1 MPISERALDMVLPG
15 LKGIMDI
22 QDFERDI
29 LTSIKELKSDYSK
42 VKNERIRSEIY
53 KELFLYIQLF
63 EDIQRYKETYGADE

>member
-1 MPISERALDMVLPG
+1 MPVSERSMVLPG
-15 LKGIMDI
+15 WKGNMNY
-22 QDFERDI
+22 FEKSI

-63 EDIQRYKETYGADE
+63 EDIQRYKQTYGADE

>member
-1 MPISERALDMVLPG
+1 
-15 LKGIMDI
+15 MDI

-53 KELFLYIQLF
+53 KELFLYSQLF
-63 EDIQRYKETYGADE
+63 EDIQRYKEIYGADE

>member
-29 LTSIKELKSDYSK
+29 LTYIEELKSDYSK
-42 VKNERIRSEIY
+42 VKNERIRDGIY
-53 KELFLYIQLF
+53 KDLFLYIQLF
-63 EDIQRYKETYGADE
+63 EDIQRYKEIYGADE